1 VASIA
6 RTMAPATDPLS
17 PVMTDR
23 SLGRHFD
30 VLDVGL
36 DDLKAA
42 AKAVDGR
49 INDAFVAATL
59 GGLSRYH
66 RRQGASVESLRM
78 QMPVNIRHGDSEVA
92 GGNQFA
98 PVRFAVPLDIGDPGR
113 RMRAVH
119 ELVGQVRAE
128 PALGLAAPIAG
139 VLYRLGTS
147 ISTAAFQSMMRGVDF
162 VTSNVPGVAVPV
174 YFAGSR
180 VDSVYPFGPNAGAA
194 TNLSLFSC
202 ADQANIGVNMD
213 SAAVTD
219 PDGFMDCLRDGF
231 DEVCAVGR

>member
-1 VASIA
+1 
-6 RTMAPATDPLS
+6 MAPATEPLS
-17 PVMTDR
+17 PIMTGR
-23 SLGRHFD
+23 SLSRHFD
-30 VLDVGL
+30 VLDVAL

-42 AKAVDGR
+42 AKAVEGR
-49 INDAFVAATL
+49 INDAFVAATV
-59 GGLSRYH
+59 GGLDRYH
-66 RRQGASVESLRM
+66 RRQGAEVDALRM
-78 QMPVNIRHGDSEVA
+78 QMPVNIRHGESEQA

-98 PVRFAVPLDIGDPGR
+98 PVRFAVPLDIGDPGE

-119 ELVGQVRAE
+119 ELVGRVRAE

-174 YFAGSR
+174 YFAGSQ
-180 VDSVYPFGPNAGAA
+180 VESVYPFGPNAGAA
-194 TNLSLFSC
+194 ANLSLFSC
-202 ADQANIGVNMD
+202 ADRANIGVGMD
-213 SAAVTD
+213 PAAVTD
-219 PDGFMDCLRDGF
+219 PDGLIECLREGF